1 MRVLV
6 VEDEQHLAAQ
16 MREALEG
23 SGFVVDVVNDG
34 NEAVY
39 MGNHETYD
47 AAVLDLGLP
56 GRDGLSVLHDWR
68 QHGRTLPV
76 VILIA
81 RDGWSEKVQ
90 GFRAGADDYVTKPF
104 RMEEI
109 IMRLRALIRRA
120 SGHAD
125 VMIRSGELE
134 YDTQLGTFHLA
145 GLPLKLTAFEHQL
158 LVYLIHNAERV
169 VSRTEL
175 SEHLYSYDND
185 RDHNSLEVIISRLR
199 RKVGAERIETLR
211 GQGYRLCDRS

>member
-23 SGFVVDVVNDG
+23 NGFVVDVVNDG

-39 MGNHETYD
+39 MGNNETYD

-68 QHGRTLPV
+68 QNGRTLPV
-76 VILIA
+76 VILTA

-175 SEHLYSYDND
+175 SENLYSYDND

>member
-6 VEDEQHLAAQ
+6 VEDEQHLATQ
-16 MREALEG
+16 MREALE
-23 SGFVVDVVNDG
+23 SNGFVVDVVTDG

-39 MGNHETYD
+39 MGNNETFD
-47 AAVLDLGLP
+47 VAVLDLGLP

-68 QHGRTLPV
+68 HNGRTFPV
-76 VILIA
+76 IILTA

-104 RMEEI
+104 HMEEV

-125 VMIRSGELE
+125 VMIRCGALE
-134 YDTQLGTFHLA
+134 YDSQLGTLCLA
-145 GLPLKLTAFEHQL
+145 GTPLKLTAFETQL
-158 LVYLIHNAERV
+158 LVYLIHNAERI

-211 GQGYRLCDRS
+211 GQGYRLCNKS

>member
-1 MRVLV
+1 MRILV
-6 VEDEQHLAAQ
+6 VEDETHLAEQ
-16 MREALEG
+16 MRTALEG
-23 SGFVVDVVNDG
+23 SGFVVDVVGDG

-39 MGNHETYD
+39 MGNQESYD

-68 QHGRTLPV
+68 HHGRTLPV
-76 VILIA
+76 VILTA

-125 VMIRSGELE
+125 VVLRCGELE
-134 YDTQLGTFHLA
+134 YDSQLGVFSLS
-145 GLPLKLTAFEHQL
+145 GLPLKLTAFETQL
-158 LVYLIHNAERV
+158 LVYLIHHAEKV

-175 SEHLYSYDND
+175 SEHLYSYDSD
-185 RDHNSLEVIISRLR
+185 RDYNSLEVIISRLR
-199 RKVGAERIETLR
+199 RKVGAGRIETLR
-211 GQGYRLCDRS
+211 GQGYRLCRQP

>member
-23 SGFVVDVVNDG
+23 NGFVVDVINDG

-39 MGNHETYD
+39 MGNNETYD

-56 GRDGLSVLHDWR
+56 G
-68 QHGRTLPV
+68 
-76 VILIA
+76 

-125 VMIRSGELE
+125 VMIRCGALE
-134 YDTQLGTFHLA
+134 YDTQLGTFHLD

-169 VSRTEL
+169 ISRTEL